1 MTGSGAFDDIE
12 WGGVIGRDW
21 SDSEQWWPPERS
33 APTDAPNVL
42 MMVLDDVGFAQLGCY
57 GSDIATPNIDALA
70 AEGIRFSN
78 FHTTALCSPSRACL
92 LTGRNHHSN
101 GMGRVADLASGFPG
115 YCGEIPRANGFL
127 SEILR
132 AEGYATYAV
141 GKWHLTPDDETH
153 MAGDRSSWPL
163 GRGFDRWYGF
173 HGGETHQFVPTLYC
187 DNHSVQPPRT
197 IAEGYHLSAD
207 LADRAIEYLS
217 DLRNV
222 DAEQPFFLYLAT
234 GACHSPHHA
243 PREWI
248 DRYRGAF
255 DDGWDAWRART
266 HARQLELGIIPA
278 GTALSPRPDWVPA
291 WDELAEGDRALAARF
306 MECFAAFL
314 SYTDAHLGRVLDHLA
329 DSGDLD
335 ETFVVLVSDNGASG
349 EGGVHGS
356 INDVRLMNLD
366 PAGRREMRARLDEL
380 GGPNLHNNYPW
391 GWTVSGNTP
400 FRRWK
405 REVHEGGIAD
415 PCIVRWPRRQTSDV
429 TGSGDRSVRR
439 QFTHAIDV
447 FPTVLE
453 LVGIEPPAAIGGVAQ
468 RPVEGTSFAFLLD
481 DRDADAPE
489 RHTTQYFEMLGSR
502 AVYHEGWKAVTFKSL
517 GLPEGGNPYD
527 TPFDDDVW
535 ELYHVSEDPSETRDL
550 AGAEPERLAR
560 MVELWWEEAAKYKVL
575 PISNRILDVILNPRP
590 RRLRARDRYVYRPFG
605 APVPESVAVDVKNRS
620 HSITAE
626 VEIADGA
633 TPNGV
638 LLALGSVLG
647 GFSFHL
653 KDGRLRYV
661 HNLYGKEQHA
671 VASGTVVGP
680 GRHTLELHFTRTG
693 PDAGVVSLSCDGQVV
708 GEGDVPHFTPS
719 SFNNTGTGL
728 TCGYELGPSVGG
740 DYDAPFRFDGTLHRV
755 VVEVAPVGE
764 TRVDPL
770 VEFDAIMAEQ

>member
-1 MTGSGAFDDIE
+1 
-12 WGGVIGRDW
+12 
-21 SDSEQWWPPERS
+21 
-33 APTDAPNVL
+33 
-42 MMVLDDVGFAQLGCY
+42 
-57 GSDIATPNIDALA
+57 
-70 AEGIRFSN
+70 
-78 FHTTALCSPSRACL
+78 
-92 LTGRNHHSN
+92 
-101 GMGRVADLASGFPG
+101 
-115 YCGEIPRANGFL
+115 
-127 SEILR
+127 
-132 AEGYATYAV
+132 
-141 GKWHLTPDDETH
+141 
-153 MAGDRSSWPL
+153 
-163 GRGFDRWYGF
+163 
-173 HGGETHQFVPTLYC
+173 
-187 DNHSVQPPRT
+187 
-197 IAEGYHLSAD
+197 
-207 LADRAIEYLS
+207 
-217 DLRNV
+217 
-222 DAEQPFFLYLAT
+222 
-234 GACHSPHHA
+234 
-243 PREWI
+243 
-248 DRYRGAF
+248 
-255 DDGWDAWRART
+255 
-266 HARQLELGIIPA
+266 
-278 GTALSPRPDWVPA
+278 
-291 WDELAEGDRALAARF
+291 
-306 MECFAAFL
+306 
-314 SYTDAHLGRVLDHLA
+314 VLDHLA